1 MSWERLYASRISA
14 IAASDIRERMKLL
27 GDRRLIQLGVGLPDP
42 AVVPY
47 PQIAQA
53 SADIFADTA
62 MARAS
67 MQYGP
72 SEGYGPLRE
81 WLVGYMATLG
91 VPCCTDNILV
101 VGGSQQGFDFIGK
114 LLVSPGDPVMVEA
127 PSFIGALRA
136 FDGYEPDYR
145 LLPPDSSEW
154 DPARLGPAKF
164 CYASP
169 EFRNPTGTC
178 LALEERQR
186 LLDLATA
193 TGMLL
198 VEDGCYEK
206 LRYDGE
212 SLPSLQ
218 ALDIA
223 RSGDIENTRVL
234 YTNTFSKTISPSL
247 RVGWVVG
254 PSELIR
260 KLVLIKQGGDLV
272 SSTLNQMIALRVAA
286 TFLAQAVDGVRR
298 TYRDRRDAMLAALST
313 HMPDDV
319 RFTRPDGGLY
329 TWLELPPSI
338 DGDEL
343 AVRALE
349 KHGVST
355 ISGTSFYPVDPRR
368 NTLRLSFSLASN
380 AEMDEGVRLLATLV
394 DEMRDAPRPGA
405 SAA

>member
-1 MSWERLYASRISA
+1 MSWEKLYASRMSQ
-14 IAASDIRERMKLL
+14 IAPSDIRERMKLL

-53 SADIFADTA
+53 AADIFADPDL
-62 MARAS
+62 ARAS

-72 SEGYGPLRE
+72 SEGYEPLRA
-81 WLVGYMATLG
+81 WLVDYMGTLG
-91 VPCCTDNILV
+91 VPCEPENIML

-114 LLVSPGDPVMVEA
+114 LLISPGDPVMVEA

-136 FDGYEPDYR
+136 FDGYEPAYR
-145 LLPPDSSEW
+145 LLPPDASAW
-154 DPARLGPAKF
+154 DVATVGPAKF

-178 LALEERQR
+178 LTLDERHR
-186 LLDLATA
+186 LVDLATTA
-193 TGMLL
+193 GMLL

-212 SLPSLQ
+212 TLPSLQ
-218 ALDIA
+218 SLDVA
-223 RSGDIENTRVL
+223 RSGGIENSRVL

-247 RVGWVVG
+247 RVGWVAG

-286 TFLAQAVDGVRR
+286 NYLTESVEAGRR
-298 TYRDRRDAMLAALST
+298 LYRARRDTMLAALT
-313 HMPDDV
+313 AHMPADV
-319 RFTRPDGGLY
+319 TFTRPDGGLY
-329 TWLELPPSI
+329 VWLELPPSI
-338 DGDEL
+338 DGDEF
-343 AVRALE
+343 AIRALE

-355 ISGTSFYPVDPRR
+355 ISGTSFYPVEPRR
-368 NTLRLSFSLASN
+368 NTLRLSFSLASD
-380 AEMDEGVRLLATLV
+380 AEIEEGVRILAALV
-394 DEMRDAPRPGA
+394 GEMRDARHAGR
-405 SAA
+405 